1 MIKNRLVL
9 IDAFALI
16 YRAYF
21 ALPPRLTLDDQPI
34 HAAYGFT
41 SALLAA
47 IKTLTPE
54 YLAVGMDKGKS
65 HRLKEFEKY
74 KIHRKPTP
82 DDLVSQIPFVK
93 KILETMEIPT
103 FAVEGFEGED
113 IVATIIADVKAQMSN
128 DKKID
133 IIIVT
138 GDMDL
143 LQLIDTST
151 KVYST
156 RPQRLSVSDGGQVA
170 RGINQAMLYDEKK
183 VIERYGLKPTQF
195 VDYKALRGDPSD
207 NIPGVPGIGEKG
219 AIKLIQDYG
228 SIEKLY
234 DKIANYKF
242 KILNESGKNDP
253 NLKLKN
259 KNYNIDDIQKI
270 SDKMKIS
277 KKTMTLLIEY
287 IDQAF
292 LSYKLSKIRADAPL
306 DFNLKDAK
314 VNHYNQKAVI
324 ALLEELGFKSL
335 IARLP
340 IEIKEESEQQKL
352 F

>member
-183 VIERYGLKPTQF
+183 
-195 VDYKALRGDPSD
+195 S
-207 NIPGVPGIGEKG
+207 
-219 AIKLIQDYG
+219 
-228 SIEKLY
+228 
-234 DKIANYKF
+234 
-242 KILNESGKNDP
+242 
-253 NLKLKN
+253 
-259 KNYNIDDIQKI
+259 
-270 SDKMKIS
+270 
-277 KKTMTLLIEY
+277 
-287 IDQAF
+287 
-292 LSYKLSKIRADAPL
+292 
-306 DFNLKDAK
+306 
-314 VNHYNQKAVI
+314 H
-324 ALLEELGFKSL
+324 
-335 IARLP
+335 
-340 IEIKEESEQQKL
+340 
-352 F
+352 